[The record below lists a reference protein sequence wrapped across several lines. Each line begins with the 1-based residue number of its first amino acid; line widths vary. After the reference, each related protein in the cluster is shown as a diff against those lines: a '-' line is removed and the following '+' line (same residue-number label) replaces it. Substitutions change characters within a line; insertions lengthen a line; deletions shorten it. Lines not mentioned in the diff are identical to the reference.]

1 MNFDKIGCRVSLNGN
16 VMAVVEPWDVGTHHR
31 CHVRIDSSAESS
43 HGASCLK
50 IGAMEPSASAVT
62 HCGTSRGAVKH
73 AYLIDAL
80 ADDALDASVPGGG
93 DGDAPLVLVQLL
105 PHLLHRRVSAVVVP
119 GEWSGRIK

>member
-1 MNFDKIGCRVSLNGN
+1 
-16 VMAVVEPWDVGTHHR
+16 MAVVEPWHVGTHHS

-62 HCGTSRGAVKH
+62 HCGTSRGAAKH
-73 AYLIDAL
+73 GYLIDAL

-105 PHLLHRRVSAVVVP
+105 AHLLHRRVRAVVVP

>member
-1 MNFDKIGCRVSLNGN
+1 MGMRWQSWSL
-16 VMAVVEPWDVGTHHR
+16 GTHDR
-31 CHVRIDSSAESS
+31 CHVHIDSSAESS
-43 HGASCLK
+43 HGANCLK
-50 IGAMEPSASAVT
+50 IGAMEPSSACAVT
-62 HCGTSRGAVKH
+62 HCGTSRGAAEH

-105 PHLLHRRVSAVVVP
+105 AHLLHRRVRAVVVP